1 VTKLNVYVVVICT
14 VTIPCNNVIQYK
26 QKESITKKGKRQRTS
41 KISRRS
47 KARQG
52 KARQGK
58 ANVLRSAGIDD
69 VEKDELINEA
79 GGTKNEKERRK
90 EKEEPSR
97 TINNHSS
104 TTVCFGTGL
113 GGIFIIWLGI

>member
-1 VTKLNVYVVVICT
+1 MTKLNVYVVVICT

-26 QKESITKKGKRQRTS
+26 QKESITRKGKRQRTS

-47 KARQG
+47 NARQG

>member
-47 KARQG
+47 

>member
-26 QKESITKKGKRQRTS
+26 QKESITRKGKRQRTS

-47 KARQG
+47 NARQG